1 METREAIN
9 EEKLASYRA
18 LLAGLGIHP
27 SKKDEMIMIV
37 RRMMKAW
44 VDAAYGE
51 DSVQIV
57 LGKRIKDSF
66 QDAVIDVKSIQ
77 NEIVEQRGASSA
89 VIVDPDMRG
98 ENSNHQSNKGFEP

>member
-18 LLAGLGIHP
+18 LLAGLDIHP

-66 QDAVIDVKSIQ
+66 QDAV
-77 NEIVEQRGASSA
+77 
-89 VIVDPDMRG
+89 
-98 ENSNHQSNKGFEP
+98 